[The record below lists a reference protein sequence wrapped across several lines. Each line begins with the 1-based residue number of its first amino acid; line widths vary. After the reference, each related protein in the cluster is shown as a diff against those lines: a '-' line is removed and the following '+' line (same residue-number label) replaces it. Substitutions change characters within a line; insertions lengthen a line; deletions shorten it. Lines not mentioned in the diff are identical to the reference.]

1 MAANVSQI
9 SEGKAFKNE
18 NLILKLNIIMKTKM
32 SNYRNCFALAYVLLV
47 AVLFSLTSCSEEKYP
62 KYSLTTIEFIPDSLK
77 VEHRKFITE
86 TVRAASNQMTGG
98 DYEDVDETIIQA
110 ERTADN
116 IFSSSVVGLRKEIDE
131 NYWNSL
137 ELKPNELNVYE
148 KKILD
153 SLVNSH

>member
-1 MAANVSQI
+1 
-9 SEGKAFKNE
+9 
-18 NLILKLNIIMKTKM
+18 M

-62 KYSLTTIEFIPDSLK
+62 KYSLTTIEFVPDSLK
-77 VEHRKFITE
+77 AEHRKFITE

-116 IFSSSVVGLRKEIDE
+116 IFSSNIIGLRKQIDKSV
-131 NYWNSL
+131 WNDL

>member
-1 MAANVSQI
+1 MI
-9 SEGKAFKNE
+9 SNTKLTR
-18 NLILKLNIIMKTKM
+18 NLAKLM
-32 SNYRNCFALAYVLLV
+32 LV

-77 VEHRKFITE
+77 AEHRKFITE

-116 IFSSSVVGLRKEIDE
+116 IFSSSIVGLRKEIDK